1 MDTHSI
7 DLPNGDPATGFG
19 EAFPSTAISHA
30 DPHVQHE
37 GPYALAA
44 QLRLSAWV
52 NMSSGLP
59 LPDPPPFVP
68 VSVGFASATPA
79 AIVEALNRA
88 VASKAVVI
96 LDFQERFVGV
106 VYYG

>member
-1 MDTHSI
+1 MAQTSLLPPYQFPLPR
-7 DLPNGDPATGFG
+7 DLSQPVSFAWSGSLTG
-19 EAFPSTAISHA
+19 AAA
-30 DPHVQHE
+30 
-37 GPYALAA
+37 ALAA